1 MAKKLIKEY
10 YFTPGTGAG
19 TSYVDIPG
27 LYDLE
32 RLLLITNVTDN
43 VFLYNFADATFA
55 GTTMSLNRTAHTDM
69 PKILAAEDGWTRINL
84 VKDNSS
90 MSSSD
95 SLQIYI
101 EDQANEQGMKVRPY
115 DFGTDAI
122 ERARVANPQSLIDAD
137 FEYGLQPTKWAG
149 FGTVKG
155 YPSAYDLPAVDLDVT
170 AVTTDYQNDNTTN
183 SLITVTYGSA
193 HGQSVGDIVNVS
205 GLNSGVTGFSRAD
218 GNFVI
223 HTVPT
228 STKITYYARGIVGTS
243 NGDSLYT
250 EETIV
255 RKGLFYANASL
266 HTTGISGN
274 GSDPST
280 MTVTFDDP
288 HGLIP
293 GTPIHVTLDS
303 GTNHALADG
312 PFVIS
317 KTPTKTSFEYTARG
331 GGAITTL
338 NRHALNAYA
347 FSNATILH
355 RPSDGGVILSTKT
368 PTYAASV
375 TRQTK
380 RYFRYQS
387 GKGYLWS
394 SGTLFAPNYDIQS
407 VSAAGTAVGDLIT
420 VKTDDID
427 HGLQKDAIVKLEG
440 ITTSGYN
447 NSYSVDSIVDDYTF
461 KVAAKTSL
469 GDTTAALE
477 DQATVRVTDWVG
489 AAVRAGMFD
498 DTNGVFWEYD
508 GNQLFACI
516 RSSTRN
522 VTGSVAVTKNAS
534 VITGTNTRFT
544 EQLRAGDKVVI
555 KGMMHFVSN
564 VDSNTE
570 IHVTPDYRGVTGSGV
585 RIQKVAEKRIPQMKF
600 NLDKLDGTGPSRFN
614 FDPNKMQMLG
624 LELSWYGAGFIH
636 FMMRGADGKWIYAH
650 REKNNNVNDEAYM
663 RSGNLPVRYSIDNDA
678 PITFLTA
685 GIDSSDSSI
694 PVDNLQEFTDA
705 GTLFIDNEIIK
716 YTGRSATDGPGNFTG
731 CTRAATLSQYLQGSN
746 GSFTAGGAVPHSS
759 NTGIIEISNTCS
771 PTLSHWG
778 SALVMDGGFD
788 QDRGYLFTHARSHNE
803 SNDKIG
809 TTPVTSFVIRLAP
822 SISNSSVGRLGAK
835 DLLNRSQMLLE
846 TVGIALGRGSSTSGE
861 VVVQGVLNPK
871 NFSDAT
877 WSSFNGEDDGGQPSF
892 AQYANTDDITWSTGS
907 YAEPGE
913 VVFAFVA
920 NASRSDSLVT
930 EIDLSKLKQ
939 MDGAPIGGDFKYPD
953 GPDILAINAFVLK
966 GDVKGTIQLR
976 WTEAQA

>member
-19 TSYVDIPG
+19 NSYVDIPG

-170 AVTTDYQNDNTTN
+170 AITTDYQNDNTSN

-228 STKITYYARGIVGTS
+228 STKITYYARGIVGSS

-255 RKGLFYANASL
+255 RKGLFYANAAL
-266 HTTGISGN
+266 ATTGISGN

-312 PFVIS
+312 PFVIT
-317 KTPTKTSFEYTARG
+317 KTPSKTSFEYTARG

-427 HGLQKDAIVKLEG
+427 HGLQKDAVVKLEG

-461 KVAAKTSL
+461 KVAAKETL
-469 GDTTAALE
+469 GDTTAVLQ

-522 VTGSVAVTKNAS
+522 VTGSVAVTQNAS

-585 RIQKVAEKRIPQMKF
+585 RIQKVSEKRIPQMKF

-614 FDPNKMQMLG
+614 FDANKMQMLG

-636 FMMRGADGKWIYAH
+636 FMMRGPDGKWVYAH

-788 QDRGYLFTHARSHNE
+788 QDRGYLFTHARSHNT
-803 SNDKIG
+803 SSDKIG
-809 TTPVTSFVIRLAP
+809 ITPVTSFVIRLAP

>member
-19 TSYVDIPG
+19 NSYVDIPG

-101 EDQANEQGMKVRPY
+101 EDQSNEQGMKVRPY

-170 AVTTDYQNDNTTN
+170 AITTDYQNDNTSN

-228 STKITYYARGIVGTS
+228 STKITYYARGIVGAS

-255 RKGLFYANASL
+255 RKGLFYANAAL
-266 HTTGISGN
+266 ATTGISGN

-312 PFVIS
+312 PFVIT
-317 KTPTKTSFEYTARG
+317 KTPSKTSFEYTARG

-427 HGLQKDAIVKLEG
+427 HGLQKDAVVKLEG

-461 KVAAKTSL
+461 KVAAKETL
-469 GDTTAALE
+469 GDTTAVLQ

-522 VTGSVAVTKNAS
+522 VTGSVAVTQNAS

-585 RIQKVAEKRIPQMKF
+585 RIQKVSEKRIPQMKF

-614 FDPNKMQMLG
+614 FDANKMQMLG

-636 FMMRGADGKWIYAH
+636 FMMRGPDGKWVYAH

-788 QDRGYLFTHARSHNE
+788 QDRGYLFTHARSHNT
-803 SNDKIG
+803 SSDKIG
-809 TTPVTSFVIRLAP
+809 ITPVTSFVIRLAP

>member
-19 TSYVDIPG
+19 NSYVDIPG

-55 GTTMSLNRTAHTDM
+55 GTTMSLNRTTHTDM

-101 EDQANEQGMKVRPY
+101 EDQSNEQGMKVRPY

-170 AVTTDYQNDNTTN
+170 AITTDYQNDNTSN

-228 STKITYYARGIVGTS
+228 STKITYYARGIVGAS

-255 RKGLFYANASL
+255 RKGLFYANAAL
-266 HTTGISGN
+266 ATTGISGN

-312 PFVIS
+312 PFVIT
-317 KTPTKTSFEYTARG
+317 KTPSKTSFEYTARG

-427 HGLQKDAIVKLEG
+427 HGLQKDAVVKLEG

-461 KVAAKTSL
+461 KVAAKTTL
-469 GDTTAALE
+469 GDTTAVLQ

-636 FMMRGADGKWIYAH
+636 FMMRGPDGKWVYAH

-731 CTRAATLSQYLQGSN
+731 CTRAATLSQYLQGTN

-788 QDRGYLFTHARSHNE
+788 QDRGYLFTHARSHNT
-803 SNDKIG
+803 SSDKIG
-809 TTPVTSFVIRLAP
+809 ITPVTSFVIRLAP

-930 EIDLSKLKQ
+930 EIDLTKLKQ

>member
-19 TSYVDIPG
+19 NSYVDIPG

-55 GTTMSLNRTAHTDM
+55 GTTMSLNRTTHTDM

-170 AVTTDYQNDNTTN
+170 AVTTDYQNDNTSN

-228 STKITYYARGIVGTS
+228 STKITYYARGIVGAS

-255 RKGLFYANASL
+255 RKGLFYANAAL
-266 HTTGISGN
+266 ATTGISGN

-312 PFVIS
+312 PFVIT
-317 KTPTKTSFEYTARG
+317 KTPSKTSFEYTARG

-427 HGLQKDAIVKLEG
+427 HGLQKDAVVKLEG

-461 KVAAKTSL
+461 KVAAKETL
-469 GDTTAALE
+469 GDTTAVLQ

-522 VTGSVAVTKNAS
+522 VTGSVAVTQNAS

-585 RIQKVAEKRIPQMKF
+585 RIQKVSEKRIPQMKF

-614 FDPNKMQMLG
+614 FDANKMQMLG

-636 FMMRGADGKWIYAH
+636 FMMRGPDGKWVYAH

-788 QDRGYLFTHARSHNE
+788 QDRGYLFTHARSHNT
-803 SNDKIG
+803 SSDKIG
-809 TTPVTSFVIRLAP
+809 ITPVTSFVIRLAP

>member
-19 TSYVDIPG
+19 NSYVDIPG

-55 GTTMSLNRTAHTDM
+55 GTTMSLNRTTHTDM

-170 AVTTDYQNDNTTN
+170 AITTDYQNDNTSN

-228 STKITYYARGIVGTS
+228 STKITYYARGIVGSS

-255 RKGLFYANASL
+255 RKGLFYANAAL
-266 HTTGISGN
+266 ATTGISGN

-312 PFVIS
+312 PFVIT
-317 KTPTKTSFEYTARG
+317 KTPSKTSFEYTARG

-427 HGLQKDAIVKLEG
+427 HGLQKDAVVKLEG

-461 KVAAKTSL
+461 KVAAKETL
-469 GDTTAALE
+469 GDTTAVLQ

-600 NLDKLDGTGPSRFN
+600 NIDKLDGTGPSRFN
-614 FDPNKMQMLG
+614 FDANKMQMLG

-636 FMMRGADGKWIYAH
+636 FMMRGPDGKWVYAH

-788 QDRGYLFTHARSHNE
+788 QDRGYLFTHARSHNT
-803 SNDKIG
+803 SSDKIG
-809 TTPVTSFVIRLAP
+809 ITPVTSFVIRLAP

>member
-43 VFLYNFADATFA
+43 VFMYNFADATFA
-55 GTTMSLNRTAHTDM
+55 GTTMSLNRTTHTDM

-101 EDQANEQGMKVRPY
+101 EDQSNEQGMKVRPY

-170 AVTTDYQNDNTTN
+170 AVTTDYQNDNTSN
-183 SLITVTYGSA
+183 SLITVTYGSV

-205 GLNSGVTGFSRAD
+205 GLNSGVAGFSRAD

-228 STKITYYARGIVGTS
+228 TTKITYYARGIVGAS

-255 RKGLFYANASL
+255 RKGLFYANAAL
-266 HTTGISGN
+266 ATTGISGN

-312 PFVIS
+312 PFVIT
-317 KTPTKTSFEYTARG
+317 KTPSKTSFEYTARG

-427 HGLQKDAIVKLEG
+427 HGLQKDAVVKLEG

-447 NSYSVDSIVDDYTF
+447 NTYSVVSFVDDYTF
-461 KVAAKTSL
+461 KVAAKTTL
-469 GDTTAALE
+469 GDTTAALQ

-600 NLDKLDGTGPSRFN
+600 NLDKMDGTGPSRFN
-614 FDPNKMQMLG
+614 FDANKMQMLG

-716 YTGRSATDGPGNFTG
+716 YTGRSATDGAGNFTG
-731 CTRAATLSQYLQGSN
+731 CTRSATLSQYLQGSN

-892 AQYANTDDITWSTGS
+892 AQYANTDDITWSSGS

>member
-19 TSYVDIPG
+19 NSYVDIPG

-55 GTTMSLNRTAHTDM
+55 GTTMSLNRTTHTDM

-170 AVTTDYQNDNTTN
+170 AITTDYQNDNTSN

-228 STKITYYARGIVGTS
+228 STKITYYARGIVGAS

-255 RKGLFYANASL
+255 RKGLFYANAAL
-266 HTTGISGN
+266 ATTGISGN

-312 PFVIS
+312 PFVIT
-317 KTPTKTSFEYTARG
+317 KTPSKTSFEYTARG

-427 HGLQKDAIVKLEG
+427 HGLQKDAVVKLEG

-461 KVAAKTSL
+461 KVAAKETL
-469 GDTTAALE
+469 GDTTAVLQ

-522 VTGSVAVTKNAS
+522 VTGSVAVTQNAS

-585 RIQKVAEKRIPQMKF
+585 RIQKVSEKRIPQMKF

-614 FDPNKMQMLG
+614 FDANKMQMLG

-636 FMMRGADGKWIYAH
+636 FMMRGPDGKWVYAH

-788 QDRGYLFTHARSHNE
+788 QDRGYLFTHARSHNT
-803 SNDKIG
+803 SSDKIG
-809 TTPVTSFVIRLAP
+809 ITPVTSFVIRLAP